1 MHPSL
6 TTAFQRLERQREEFL
21 SPLRDLPVGKLEA
34 RPGPGQW
41 SLLDVVQHL
50 VLVDE
55 GVTAY
60 GEKKV
65 NAPGRP
71 MTLTERLR
79 LRLLSAAFRM
89 PVRVKAPT
97 PVVIPKET
105 VPLGELEAR
114 WAAARSRMAAL
125 FDSLPEE
132 KARAAFFR
140 HAIVGMLDPAGL
152 LAFLECHV
160 AHHRRQVGRIRASD
174 AFRKA

>member
-6 TTAFQRLERQREEFL
+6 TPAFQRLEKQREEL
-21 SPLRDLPVGKLEA
+21 LAPLRALPAGKLEA

-41 SLLDVVQHL
+41 CLLDVVQHL

-55 GVTAY
+55 GMTAY

-71 MTLTERLR
+71 MTLAERLR
-79 LRLLSAAFRM
+79 LGLLSAAFRM

-97 PVVIPKET
+97 PVVIPKEI
-105 VPLGELEAR
+105 VPLADLETR
-114 WAAARSRMAAL
+114 WAAARARMAAL

-132 KARAAFFR
+132 KVRAAFFR
-140 HAIVGMLDPAGL
+140 HAIVGMLDPAAL
-152 LAFLECHV
+152 VAFLECHV
-160 AHHRRQVGRIRASD
+160 AHHLQQVGRIRGSD